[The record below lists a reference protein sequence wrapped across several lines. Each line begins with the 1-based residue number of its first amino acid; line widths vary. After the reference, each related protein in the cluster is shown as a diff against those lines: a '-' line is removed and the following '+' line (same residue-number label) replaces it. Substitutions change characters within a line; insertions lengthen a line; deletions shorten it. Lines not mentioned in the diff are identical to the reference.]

1 MRPSF
6 RLKLAISVP
15 LLAALLLLDT
25 VAALQ
30 GLPALLAALGVAL
43 LAVERLRVWLKAH
56 GRATLA
62 MLPFMAAALVL
73 LLAFCRGRNLSQ
85 GVLLL
90 VTIAVVFDI
99 LLIALA
105 VIGETTKRRLR
116 GLAEFVG
123 LTCLGL
129 ALGLALSLLFLLE
142 AGWRAGAS
150 LAGP

>member
-6 RLKLAISVP
+6 CLKLAISVP
-15 LLAALLLLDT
+15 VLAALLILDT

-30 GLPALLAALGVAL
+30 GLPTLLAALGIAL
-43 LAVERLRVWLKAH
+43 LVVERLRVWLKAH
-56 GRATLA
+56 GRAALA
-62 MLPFMAAALVL
+62 TLPFMAAALVL

-116 GLAEFVG
+116 GLAEFAG
-123 LTCLGL
+123 LTGLGL